1 MHQSI
6 PIMFSGAPG
15 TPAPSRAPLQSA
27 AILPMAGAPWLSQV
41 TPYPS
46 AFMAPL
52 AWPMYMNS
60 YLPKP
65 VAQQSSMQAECE
77 ELDRQRHDLEARELE
92 VEQLTRALNLN
103 LNVRDALAKFAAYMV
118 ESCPHTQE
126 HPKVLVPKP
135 HLKDPWPLNRVP
147 PRGSRSPVLL
157 PLRL

>member
-1 MHQSI
+1 MLRSINLCSGATSRSHIKCTLSTCTEYKCSSTSACSRAGFVTRNSVHQSI

-52 AWPMYMNS
+52 AWPMYIPS

-103 LNVRDALAKFAAYMV
+103 LNVRDA
-118 ESCPHTQE
+118 
-126 HPKVLVPKP
+126 
-135 HLKDPWPLNRVP
+135 
-147 PRGSRSPVLL
+147 
-157 PLRL
+157 